1 MTPSPG
7 KDPGVGASTGPG
19 AQWESCAV
27 PPKSG
32 AGANP
37 GQLGA
42 DVPKA
47 PVLGSLSRRRK
58 KHSTRKPYSAAAQS
72 LLHHCPLPF
81 PKGTSACLGTSL
93 QPRHPQPRATTNTA
107 LLRVKTRNNESC
119 AEGSPP
125 SRLFCLHK
133 TSPRGAGSFLR
144 REGP

>member
-1 MTPSPG
+1 MLGPAQDRVPSG
-7 KDPGVGASTGPG
+7 KVVRCH
-19 AQWESCAV
+19 QNQEL
-27 PPKSG
+27 
-32 AGANP
+32 
-37 GQLGA
+37 GQI
-42 DVPKA
+42 
-47 PVLGSLSRRRK
+47 LGSLGLTSP
-58 KHSTRKPYSAAAQS
+58 KHQFWDHCAEGEKNIPRENLTVS
-72 LLHHCPLPF
+72 LLHRCHLPF